1 MLIDFDR
8 VGCACPSLDCLLASA
23 QSLEVAG
30 TSYLL
35 QSLLN
40 WSLTYLSAGA
50 GPCSVVGGLGG
61 ARDSRGG
68 CHETKACISK
78 TISFFSLE
86 S

>member
-1 MLIDFDR
+1 MSFPGLSPGFRSIPR
-8 VGCACPSLDCLLASA
+8 SGRHLPPA
-23 QSLEVAG
+23 
-30 TSYLL
+30 

-40 WSLTYLSAGA
+40 RSLTYLSAGA